1 VLEEEVEY
9 SGAWRDK
16 PAIKAFRPK
25 MTFFN
30 GLQSESDQRPD
41 QTAIRPEIAV
51 VSTVRLYYESP
62 AQKSLPPRKE

>member
-1 VLEEEVEY
+1 VLEEEVKY
-9 SGAWRDK
+9 SGWHDK
-16 PAIKAFRPK
+16 LAIKAFRPK

-41 QTAIRPEIAV
+41 QPAIRPEIAV